1 MDLPPRKSHEC
12 LSGTVA
18 ALKIRKLL
26 LGLLKEIPH
35 RKTNGQSNE
44 VSYLIGYTVGK
55 GNKEQISAS
64 LLFVNTNNSMS
75 SSDFV
80 SLTFLEYLTHDAG
93 R

>member
-1 MDLPPRKSHEC
+1 MDLPPRKSHAC

-35 RKTNGQSNE
+35 RKPNGQSNE
-44 VSYLIGYTVGK
+44 VSYLIGYSAGK

-64 LLFVNTNNSMS
+64 LLFVTTNNSVS
-75 SSDFV
+75 PSDLV
-80 SLTFLEYLTHDAG
+80 SLTFWNT
-93 R
+93 